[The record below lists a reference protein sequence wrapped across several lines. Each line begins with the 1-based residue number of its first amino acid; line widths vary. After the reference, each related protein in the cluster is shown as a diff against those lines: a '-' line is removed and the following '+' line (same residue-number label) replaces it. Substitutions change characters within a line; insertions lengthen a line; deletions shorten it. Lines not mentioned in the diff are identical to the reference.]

1 MAFPENGFDLYWKE
15 EDRAK
20 LAEDV
25 RCFKKLLVY
34 LDIRSLF
41 N

>member
-1 MAFPENGFDLYWKE
+1 MTFIENGFNLYWKE

-34 LDIRSLF
+34 LDISSLF
-41 N
+41 S